1 MIRLA
6 GWSIK
11 FPSNLTRLVFF
22 LMLSGALM
30 ILDYRG
36 HHLETMRSGLKV
48 IFSPLEFM
56 AAFPPQMAAWAKEF
70 FRGHEDLQRDYDRL
84 QAEQLLLLAKL
95 QKYEALEADNAHLRQ
110 LLGSATR
117 IADRAIV
124 AELRE
129 VSPEPDT
136 QKIVIAKGQSSGI
149 YRGQPVIDAYGIIG
163 QISEVGPFTSKAT
176 LITDPSHAIP
186 VQVMRNGLRAI
197 VFGTG
202 AYNQVEVPYLTASAD
217 IQIGDVLISSGMG
230 GTFPPGYPVA
240 QVVKIIND
248 PNEAFLKILAQPLAH
263 LNHGKEVMLIWPGDQ
278 KPAAKPAITD
288 KPDSLLRKPVGSKA
302 ALGGK

>member
-11 FPSNLTRLVFF
+11 LPSHLTRLVFF
-22 LMLSGALM
+22 LMLSGGLM

-36 HHLETMRSGLKV
+36 HHLETIRSGLKV

-56 AAFPPQMAAWAKEF
+56 AAFPPQMAAWARVI
-70 FRGHEDLQRDYDRL
+70 FRGHGELQRDYDRL

-110 LLGSATR
+110 LLDSATR
-117 IADRAIV
+117 VADRAIV

-129 VSPEPDT
+129 VSPGPHT
-136 QKIVIAKGQSSGI
+136 QKIVIAKGSSSGI
-149 YRGQPVIDAYGIIG
+149 YRGQPVIDAYGIVG

-186 VQVMRNGLRAI
+186 VQVVRNGLRAI
-197 VFGTG
+197 VFGNG
-202 AYNQVEVPYLTASAD
+202 AYNQPDVRYLTASAD
-217 IQIGDVLISSGMG
+217 IQVGDVLISSGMG

-240 QVVKIIND
+240 QVVKIITD
-248 PNEAFLKILAQPLAH
+248 PNEAFLKILVQPLAH

-278 KPAAKPAITD
+278 RLAANPTATDKSGSSPRKPA
-288 KPDSLLRKPVGSKA
+288 GSKA